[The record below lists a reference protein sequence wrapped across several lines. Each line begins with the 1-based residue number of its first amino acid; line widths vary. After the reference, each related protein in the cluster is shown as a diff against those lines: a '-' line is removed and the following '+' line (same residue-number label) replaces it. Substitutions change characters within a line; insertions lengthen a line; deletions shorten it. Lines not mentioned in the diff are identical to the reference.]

1 MNTPPRRTSHV
12 PGTDEGTA
20 APEGDV
26 HGRLHEVFPVVYAE
40 LRQLAARYLQR
51 ERPDHT
57 LQPTALVHEA
67 FLRLT
72 EQPGMVWRNRGHVL
86 GVAATMMRR
95 ILVNHAEAHRA
106 SKRGGETLVLL
117 DASALGDAEPA
128 VAGSADA
135 AVDIL
140 ALDEALT
147 ALAAVDPRAARVVEL
162 RFFAGLNV
170 QDTAEVLEISSATV
184 KREWTVARTWLRREI
199 AKEA

>member
-1 MNTPPRRTSHV
+1 MTTPPRPASPVSDH
-12 PGTDEGTA
+12 GEGNS
-20 APEGDV
+20 APASDAQGA
-26 HGRLHEVFPVVYAE
+26 LHDVFPVVYAE

-106 SKRGGETLVLL
+106 SKRGGDTLVLL

-128 VAGSADA
+128 AVGSADA
-135 AVDIL
+135 TVDIL

-147 ALAAVDPRAARVVEL
+147 ALATVDPRAARVVEL

-170 QDTAEVLEISSATV
+170 QDTAEVLEISSSTV